1 MTSTF
6 EGTDKLKC
14 LAESLSLRQQ
24 CKQKLAYMV
33 VFEYK
38 TSKIELNQN
47 KVATFL
53 FKRFFYLL

>member
-53 FKRFFYLL
+53 KRFFYL

>member
-38 TSKIELNQN
+38 TSKIRWQH
-47 KVATFL
+47 
-53 FKRFFYLL
+53 FYLRGFLLFLL